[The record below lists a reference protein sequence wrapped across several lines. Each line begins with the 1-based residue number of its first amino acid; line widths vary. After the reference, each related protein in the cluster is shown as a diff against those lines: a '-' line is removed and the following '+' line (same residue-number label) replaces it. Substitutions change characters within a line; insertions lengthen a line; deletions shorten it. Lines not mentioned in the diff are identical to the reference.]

1 MSKPRP
7 LADRNRLRH
16 WLLSLCVAVMA
27 VAPWADLAGAQ
38 KATDKAATG
47 KATDKAADKAEAK
60 NGSESPPD
68 ETYAAY
74 QRGYFLSAFKRATEQ
89 AKNGDTKAMT
99 LLGELYAKGQGV
111 GRDDQKADEW
121 YKLAAGRGD
130 ADAMYALGTF
140 RLDGR
145 AGPRDRTEAMKLFAQ
160 AAKLGNAS
168 AAYNMSLANLE
179 PQGDLKAAADY
190 LKIGAKA
197 GLPDAEYALSLMY
210 KEGRGVDKN
219 MKEAMRLLQRAAI
232 ADHPDAMVEFAI
244 AQFNGADTPRNES
257 AAIAMLRRAAAMASP
272 IAQNR
277 LAHVYRMGRGI
288 KADPVQAIR
297 WHLAARAG
305 GLGDPALDDFAA
317 RQTPEVRAEAEKAAA
332 PWIEYYKNAPRRS
345 ERP

>member
-1 MSKPRP
+1 MSQPRP
-7 LADRNRLRH
+7 LADRARLRP
-16 WLLSLCVAVMA
+16 WLMRLCVAIVA
-27 VAPWADLAGAQ
+27 VIPPASLATAQ
-38 KATDKAATG
+38 KAANEAAG
-47 KATDKAADKAEAK
+47 KAVAK
-60 NGSESPPD
+60 SDGESPSD

-74 QRGYFLSAFKRATEQ
+74 QRGYFLSAFNRATEQ
-89 AKNGDTKAMT
+89 AKAGDAKAMT

-111 GRDDQKADEW
+111 GRDDQKAAEW
-121 YKLAAGRGD
+121 YKLAADRGD
-130 ADAMYALGTF
+130 ANAMYALGTF
-140 RLDGR
+140 KLDGR
-145 AGPRDRTEAMKLFAQ
+145 AGPRDRTEAMTLFAQ

-168 AAYNMSLANLE
+168 AAYNMGLANLE

-190 LKIGAKA
+190 FRIGAKA
-197 GLPDAEYALSLMY
+197 GLPDAQYALSLMY
-210 KEGRGVDKN
+210 KEGRGVEKN
-219 MKEAMRLLQRAAI
+219 LKEAMRLLQQAAI

-244 AQFNGADTPRNES
+244 AQFNGADTPRNEA

-317 RQTPEVRAEAEKAAA
+317 RQTPEIRAEAEKAAA
-332 PWIEYYKNAPRRS
+332 PWIEYYKNAPRSPDR
-345 ERP
+345 R

>member
-1 MSKPRP
+1 MSKPSP
-7 LADRNRLRH
+7 LADRLPLRRRC
-16 WLLSLCVAVMA
+16 LGRFFGLA
-27 VAPWADLAGAQ
+27 VAAAVLAPGLAAAQ
-38 KATDKAATG
+38 PAASATKTA
-47 KATDKAADKAEAK
+47 
-60 NGSESPPD
+60 PVD

-74 QRGYFLSAFKRATEQ
+74 QRGYFLSAFNRATEQ
-89 AKNGDTKAMT
+89 AKNGDAKAMT

-111 GRDDQKADEW
+111 GRDDQKAAEW
-121 YKLAAGRGD
+121 YKLAADRGD
-130 ADAMYALGTF
+130 ANALYALGTF

-145 AGPRDRTEAMKLFAQ
+145 AGPRNRDEAMKLFAQ

-168 AAYNMSLANLE
+168 AAYNMGLANLE

-210 KEGRGVDKN
+210 KEGRGVEKN
-219 MKEAMRLLQRAAI
+219 PQEAMRLLQGAAI

-244 AQFNGADTPRNES
+244 AQFNGTDTPRNEA

-317 RQTPEVRAEAEKAAA
+317 RQTPQVRAEAEKAAA
-332 PWIEYYKNAPRRS
+332 PWIEYYKNAPRS
-345 ERP
+345 PERR